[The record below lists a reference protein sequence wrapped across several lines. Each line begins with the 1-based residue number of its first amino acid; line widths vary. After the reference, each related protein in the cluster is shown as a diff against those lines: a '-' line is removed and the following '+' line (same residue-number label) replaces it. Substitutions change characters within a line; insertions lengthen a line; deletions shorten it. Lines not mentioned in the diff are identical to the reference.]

1 MAESQGRYDEAEP
14 LFARAVEILL
24 QTLGQ
29 DHPNIQES
37 ITNFVDCLQKA
48 IAGGQGDLLSAH
60 PLTQFL
66 LKEIKVKKGKRKEKK
81 GFM

>member
-29 DHPNIQES
+29 NHPNTQAGMN
-37 ITNFVDCLQKA
+37 NFVGCVQQA
-48 IAGGQGDLLSAH
+48 IVTGQGDLLSAH
-60 PLTQFL
+60 PLTQL
-66 LKEIKVKKGKRKEKK
+66 VLGQLRESQSALE
-81 GFM
+81 